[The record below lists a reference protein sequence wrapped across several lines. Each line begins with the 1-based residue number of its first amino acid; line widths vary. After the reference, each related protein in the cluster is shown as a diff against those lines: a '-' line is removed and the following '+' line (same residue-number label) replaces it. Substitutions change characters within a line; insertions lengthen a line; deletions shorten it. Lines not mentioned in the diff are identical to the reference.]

1 MTDRDIFEL
10 INGLSAEEERLFA
23 NAGDGGGLS
32 TEDVERLADIK
43 VQLDRCY
50 DLLQPVSAWPF
61 AHCRSRA
68 PDGVGGRGLRAVAA
82 PRTRLPRRGAR
93 RPRPAP
99 SADERRQRFDADP
112 AAAVRRAVGSA
123 PPHGA
128 AGAYMTGNVS
138 ETRTVAPPARTGQPF
153 DSATA

>member
-50 DLLQPVSAWPF
+50 DLLHQRQAPPRRGSRSG
-61 AHCRSRA
+61 RSRA
-68 PDGVGGRGLRAVAA
+68 ADGVGGRGLRAVAA
-82 PRTRLPRRGAR
+82 ANAPTGA
-93 RPRPAP
+93 
-99 SADERRQRFDADP
+99 
-112 AAAVRRAVGSA
+112 
-123 PPHGA
+123 
-128 AGAYMTGNVS
+128 
-138 ETRTVAPPARTGQPF
+138 
-153 DSATA
+153 